1 MESGTFQY
9 DKLPNTIIIFIVD
22 RDVFGKG
29 LYKYTFKKT
38 CLEDNT
44 VLFKDETVKVVLNTK
59 GTRRVNVSDELV
71 EFLKYFS
78 NSTDEYANNAKSDYV
93 KRVNRKLKP
102 IKNNPEFG
110 DAYMSLQ
117 EKLYNER
124 ESGRTEG
131 LIIGTVRTY
140 LEVGK
145 SPEEIIANIIE
156 KFTLSREDA
165 EKYVNECHY

>member
-1 MESGTFQY
+1 M
-9 DKLPNTIIIFIVD
+9 
-22 RDVFGKG
+22 
-29 LYKYTFKKT
+29 
-38 CLEDNT
+38 
-44 VLFKDETVKVVLNTK
+44 LFKDETVKVVLNTK

-78 NSTDEYANNAKSDYV
+78 NSTDENADNAKSDYV

-110 DAYMSLQ
+110 GAYMSLQ

-124 ESGRTEG
+124 ESGRKEGRTEG
-131 LIIGTVRTY
+131 LITGTVRTY

-165 EKYVNECHY
+165 EKYVNECRS